1 MEIYL
6 AILGIFLGVSLAG
19 PPGPVTA
26 ILVKKA
32 SVSVPAGV
40 SVGLGAMSAD
50 FILMMITFFIGT
62 TLITTTLEAY
72 VFIVG
77 SAFFLILAVLSLK
90 SQESNGS
97 ATGNGYFSGLLIGI
111 VNPFQ
116 IGWWVTAGLSVFKEF
131 GFFPFYFMFV
141 GIIGWVL
148 FLSLAVRRST
158 LRFGEKATDV
168 VRIFSF
174 AILVLF
180 AVYFAYIGFVDLI

>member
-6 AILGIFLGVSLAG
+6 AMLGIFLGVSLAG

-26 ILVKKA
+26 VLVKRA
-32 SVSVPAGV
+32 SVSILSGV

-50 FILMMITFFIGT
+50 LILMIITFFIGI
-62 TLITTTLEAY
+62 TLITTTLETY
-72 VFIVG
+72 VFIIG
-77 SAFFLILAVLSLK
+77 SAFFLIMAVLSLK
-90 SQESNGS
+90 SSKSVDS

-116 IGWWVTAGLSVFKEF
+116 IGWWVTAGLSVFKKF

-148 FLSLAVRRST
+148 FLSLTVRKST
-158 LRFGEKATDV
+158 LRFGEKATDAI
-168 VRIFSF
+168 RIFSF
-174 AILVLF
+174 AILALF
-180 AVYFAYIGFVDLI
+180 AIYFAYIGLVDLI

>member
-6 AILGIFLGVSLAG
+6 TMLGIFLGVSLAG

-26 ILVKKA
+26 VLVKRA
-32 SVSVPAGV
+32 SVSILSGV

-50 FILMMITFFIGT
+50 LILMIITFFIGI
-62 TLITTTLEAY
+62 TLITTTLETY
-72 VFIVG
+72 VFIIG
-77 SAFFLILAVLSLK
+77 SAFFLIMAVLSLK
-90 SQESNGS
+90 SSKSVDS

-116 IGWWVTAGLSVFKEF
+116 IGWWVTAGLSVLKKF

-148 FLSLAVRRST
+148 FLSLTVRKST
-158 LRFGEKATDV
+158 LRFGEKATDAI
-168 VRIFSF
+168 RIFSF
-174 AILVLF
+174 AILALF
-180 AVYFAYIGFVDLI
+180 AIYFAYIGLVDLI

>member
-6 AILGIFLGVSLAG
+6 TMLGIFLGVSLAG

-26 ILVKKA
+26 VLVKRA
-32 SVSVPAGV
+32 SVSILSGV

-50 FILMMITFFIGT
+50 LILMIITFFIGI
-62 TLITTTLEAY
+62 TLITTTLETY
-72 VFIVG
+72 VFIIG
-77 SAFFLILAVLSLK
+77 SAFFLIMAVLSLK
-90 SQESNGS
+90 SSKSVDS

-116 IGWWVTAGLSVFKEF
+116 IGWWVTAGLSVFKKF

-148 FLSLAVRRST
+148 FLSLTVRKST
-158 LRFGEKATDV
+158 LRFGEKATDAI
-168 VRIFSF
+168 RIFSF
-174 AILVLF
+174 AILALF
-180 AVYFAYIGFVDLI
+180 AIYFAYIGLVDLI

>member
-6 AILGIFLGVSLAG
+6 ALLGVFLGVSLAG

-26 ILVKKA
+26 VLVKRA
-32 SVSVPAGV
+32 SVSVLSGL

-50 FILMMITFFIGT
+50 FILMIITFFIGI

-72 VFIVG
+72 VFITG
-77 SAFFLILAVLSLK
+77 SVFFLILAVLSLK
-90 SQESNGS
+90 SSKSVGS

-131 GFFPFYFMFV
+131 GFFPFYFMFI
-141 GIIGWVL
+141 GIIGWVF
-148 FLSLAVRRST
+148 FLSLTVRKSA
-158 LRFGEKATDV
+158 LRFGEKATEAI
-168 VRIFSF
+168 RIFSF
-174 AILVLF
+174 AILALF
-180 AVYFAYIGFVDLI
+180 AVYFAYIGFIYLI